1 MYCIVGLEADI
12 LGGMAFGAIV
22 IKFILSSFGVGITG
36 KAGIL
41 HGQATSWLS
50 PKLPIKKGAHDER
63 LFIIIHK
70 RKEIKLP
77 LA

>member
-22 IKFILSSFGVGITG
+22 IKFILSGFGVGITG

-50 PKLPIKKGAHDER
+50 PKITNKKKGAHD
-63 LFIIIHK
+63 
-70 RKEIKLP
+70 
-77 LA
+77 

>member
-22 IKFILSSFGVGITG
+22 IKFIMSSFGVGITG

-41 HGQATSWLS
+41 TGQARGWLI
-50 PKLPIKKGAHDER
+50 PT
-63 LFIIIHK
+63 
-70 RKEIKLP
+70 
-77 LA
+77 

>member
-22 IKFILSSFGVGITG
+22 IKFILSGFGVGITG

-41 HGQATSWLS
+41 TGQATSWLS
-50 PKLPIKKGAHDER
+50 SKITN
-63 LFIIIHK
+63 
-70 RKEIKLP
+70 
-77 LA
+77 